1 MVIGLSYVLAVVF
14 TAVLACILYPI
25 AGVFWLI
32 GLLGKLGEK
41 LFEFSNHAI
50 KSLWADIS
58 NKKIVDVS
66 AQNQDNQ
73 PVGSPASSAQTS
85 APDNESAVNL
95 TKR

>member
-1 MVIGLSYVLAVVF
+1 MFVICFCGGDHCDTGVYSISYSRSVLAHRI
-14 TAVLACILYPI
+14 TREARR
-25 AGVFWLI
+25 
-32 GLLGKLGEK
+32 K

-73 PVGSPASSAQTS
+73 PEESPAPPPEFTEQ
-85 APDNESAVNL
+85 DKESAVNL

>member
-1 MVIGLSYVLAVVF
+1 MVIGLSYVFAVVI
-14 TAVLACILYPI
+14 TAILACILYPI

-73 PVGSPASSAQTS
+73 PEESPAPPPEFTEQ
-85 APDNESAVNL
+85 DKECAVNL